1 MSAKRHTH
9 LDIFVSLVG
18 QVKKAEK
25 TNIGTELYS
34 TLFEKSLEGLLIV
47 DKDKT
52 IQSANPGALKAL
64 GYSENE
70 LTGQK
75 LDTLIWPEERESLIP
90 KFDKVFMQGNKGY
103 EKISTS
109 FLKKDGSH
117 LPVEASIYDHLHTDG
132 PVAMILFC
140 DISQRKIA
148 EDSIRANEQRIRLL
162 IEHTPAAVAMFDTD
176 MRYIVVSR
184 RWLEDYKLGQRNL
197 IGLSHYDVF
206 PETTEYWKDLNKRC
220 LAGES
225 FQCDEE
231 PFRRADGRVDWVRW
245 ELCPWYSGEGSIGGV
260 IIFSEV
266 ITERK
271 QAEKAMQ
278 KLNETLE
285 KQVEERTVAL
295 TQSLEREK
303 DINEMKSR
311 FVAMA
316 SHEFRTPL
324 STLLSSVSILEQYT
338 APPPDSREAKH
349 FSRIK
354 ASVHHLVEIL
364 DDFLSLDRLE
374 NGDFKVQYRTFNLKE
389 LTETVIDEIKPL
401 LKKGQ
406 TILFSYNG
414 DPDIFQVK
422 KILKN
427 TLYNLLSNAIKFSDE
442 DKKIELSI
450 SVSND
455 SAHIELKDEGIGI
468 PREEQQHMFSRLFR
482 AKNAFNISGT
492 GLGLNIVKRYIE
504 LMNGSIRFTS
514 TPGTGTTFF
523 VDVPVKQAL
532 ITR

>member
-1 MSAKRHTH
+1 MSGKHHNR
-9 LDIFVSLVG
+9 LDTFVSLVD

-64 GYSENE
+64 GYSDSE

-75 LDTLIWPEERESLIP
+75 LDSLVWMEERDNLIP
-90 KFDKVFMQGNKGY
+90 KFDKVFIQGNKGY
-103 EKISTS
+103 EKIITS
-109 FLKKDGSH
+109 FLRKNGTS
-117 LPVEASIYDHLHTDG
+117 LPVEASIYDHLHTEG
-132 PVAMILFC
+132 PLAMILFC
-140 DISQRKIA
+140 DISERKLA
-148 EDSIRANEQRIRLL
+148 EERTRANERRTRLL
-162 IEHTPAAVAMFDTD
+162 IQHTPAAVAMFDTE
-176 MRYIVVSR
+176 MRYIEVSR
-184 RWLEDYKLGQRNL
+184 RWLEDYKLGNRNL
-197 IGLSHYDVF
+197 IGLSHYEVF
-206 PETTEYWKDLNKRC
+206 PEVTEYWKDLHRRC
-220 LAGES
+220 LAGET

-231 PFRRADGRVDWVRW
+231 PFPRADGRVDWVRW
-245 ELCPWYSGEGSIGGV
+245 ELCPWYGIEGRIGGV
-260 IIFSEV
+260 ILFSEV

-285 KQVEERTVAL
+285 KQVEERTLAL

-311 FVAMA
+311 FVGMA

-324 STLLSSVSILEQYT
+324 STLLSSVSILEQYIR
-338 APPPDSREAKH
+338 PLPESREAKH
-349 FSRIK
+349 FNRIK

-389 LTETVIDEIKPL
+389 LAEVVIEEIKPL

-406 TILFSYNG
+406 TIRFSCQG
-414 DPDIFQVK
+414 EPEIFQVK

-442 DKKIELSI
+442 DKKIELRI
-450 SVSND
+450 FVTND
-455 SAHIELKDEGIGI
+455 KAHIELEDEGIGI
-468 PREEQQHMFSRLFR
+468 PVDDQQHMFSRLFR
-482 AKNAFNISGT
+482 AKNAFNIAGT
-492 GLGLNIVKRYIE
+492 GLGLNIVKRYVE
-504 LMNGSIRFTS
+504 LMSGSIRFTS
-514 TPGTGTTFF
+514 TPGIGTTFF
-523 VDVPVKQAL
+523 VDVPVKQTL
-532 ITR
+532 IAR